1 MKGFLKEKI
10 TNITGDKLTNE
21 QIEDLADFFKQA
33 LSNNLDYD
41 DESFFKKFAYD
52 MTGGLKELALL
63 IIDFRKDLKS
73 KVTPEI
79 TDLATKY
86 IPQATDQLESV
97 IKTTEIAANKIMDNL
112 DTMQRHSEKL
122 EEILISLKGGEI
134 DLPGRKKES
143 IDSQTIKAIYPIINY
158 IEPGIKKHMS
168 LISDSFVQMSFQD
181 LTGQRIGRIITL
193 VSQMEIKLK
202 EMIISFGIKLTEIGK
217 KPDISKDEL
226 QKVIDVKVSELT
238 GPQMPGQGLDQEGI
252 DELLANL

>member
-10 TNITGDKLTNE
+10 TNITGDKLANE
-21 QIEDLADFFKQA
+21 QIEDLVDFFKQA

-73 KVTPEI
+73 KVSPEI

-86 IPQATDQLESV
+86 IPQAADQLESV

-122 EEILISLKGGEI
+122 KEILISLKGGEI

-158 IEPGIKKHMS
+158 IEPGIKNHMS

-181 LTGQRIGRIITL
+181 LTGQRIRRIITL

-226 QKVIDVKVSELT
+226 QKVIDEKVSELT